1 MRWDA
6 DEVTNLRAAL
16 VAGIAAGDLASA
28 LPVAS
33 VAGWHWYTHGS
44 LEEGRLVTDLVA
56 DVLADGAADGDRA
69 DDLGGT
75 VLVAGIICWAR
86 GELDDAAALLGRALA
101 MAEAGHVVRRSA
113 IAHAFLGHLARTSG
127 DLDLAAAEHTLAQAS
142 FRALGNRLGDAWASH
157 DLALVALG
165 AGRVDDAAGL
175 LAAALPVFAAEQDA
189 WAVAWVGSGQAEVA
203 LRRHEWA
210 RAGELLVDALDV
222 FVANGDQPRTAHCV
236 ALLAELATARGLD
249 GQAERLEAGLRH
261 PGSLPAL
268 ARSVA
273 EAAAAPESPLTPRQR
288 EVATL
293 VAQGCHQPADRPAR
307 WASPTR
313 PSRCT
318 SRRSCTGSGCRT
330 GPRWPPTPPTA
341 ASTTAR
347 TRGFPQLS
355 VAPARPVD
363 LNQAAS
369 RGAGTR

>member
-1 MRWDA
+1 
-6 DEVTNLRAAL
+6 
-16 VAGIAAGDLASA
+16 
-28 LPVAS
+28 
-33 VAGWHWYTHGS
+33 
-44 LEEGRLVTDLVA
+44 
-56 DVLADGAADGDRA
+56 
-69 DDLGGT
+69 
-75 VLVAGIICWAR
+75 
-86 GELDDAAALLGRALA
+86 

-165 AGRVDDAAGL
+165 AGRRRRRGRTARCGTAGL
-175 LAAALPVFAAEQDA
+175 RGRAGRLGGGLGRQRPGRGGAAPAR
-189 WAVAWVGSGQAEVA
+189 VGPGRGAPRGRA
-203 LRRHEWA
+203 GRLRRQRRPA
-210 RAGELLVDALDV
+210 RVR
-222 FVANGDQPRTAHCV
+222 RTAS
-236 ALLAELATARGLD
+236 ALLGELATARGLD

-261 PGSLPAL
+261 PASLPAL

-293 VAQGCHQPADRPAR
+293 VAQGATNRQIARAR

-330 GPRWPPTPPTA
+330 GPRWPRTPPSSGPRRLA
-341 ASTTAR
+341 ALGDFPELSAA
-347 TRGFPQLS
+347 TR
-355 VAPARPVD
+355 RPVD
-363 LNQAAS
+363 LSQGRTARRRNQV
-369 RGAGTR
+369 RGTP